1 MTRKTKGRDHQRGA
15 TPQTDTPMILESSP
29 GQGAYALGK
38 PSRINRQPKR
48 TWQRG
53 RRA

>member
-1 MTRKTKGRDHQRGA
+1 MTKKTKGRHHERGA
-15 TPQTDTPMILESSP
+15 TPQADTTPMMP
-29 GQGAYALGK
+29 WAVTLGK

>member
-1 MTRKTKGRDHQRGA
+1 MQKKTKGRNHKRGA
-15 TPQTDTPMILESSP
+15 TPQADTPMILEKAP
-29 GQGAYALGK
+29 GPYALGK